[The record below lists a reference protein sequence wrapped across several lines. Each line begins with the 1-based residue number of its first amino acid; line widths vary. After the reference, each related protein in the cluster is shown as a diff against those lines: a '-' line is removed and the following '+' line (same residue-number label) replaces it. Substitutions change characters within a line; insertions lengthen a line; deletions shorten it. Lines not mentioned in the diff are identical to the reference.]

1 MDLDVDHYST
11 IELVEL
17 LGLEVVNKNS
27 IKEAIRQKSQEY
39 PSKKTVAFFK
49 EIEARLLKETNA
61 EETISK
67 TVQVDVKRGTI
78 NPDLKQTITRLIN
91 IDSAFRVS
99 TPTNTSDQFLFQ
111 LTEPLLNVVS
121 VSLYSLEIPQS
132 WYTFSAT
139 KGTIS
144 FAVCTIRDE
153 AIKYPITIEEGNYTT
168 ISLCTEVV
176 NKINAD
182 VNLSA
187 ILTTSYVYNQNTG
200 RVTLRFVPKGD
211 IDTRPLF
218 VQLFWIDD
226 TVSSLVNN
234 RFNSN
239 LGWLLGYR
247 LAITP
252 CLSDTINGDF
262 TFYADAESLVD
273 TSGTKYLLL
282 SLEDFKTNRINRN
295 VIAVNN
301 TPNTPISMPTYF
313 TQDTPQYR
321 TSTTTVQAIQ
331 INPRTLTNKQ
341 IYTINAIS
349 DQTITHN
356 SILSYDSSN
365 FFAKVAVKRTDWA
378 KTKVDGTTEAI
389 DGVPGKLFV
398 ENGGPLSLQSREYFG
413 PVNLQNLSIGLY
425 DDKGNLLG
433 LNKMDWSV
441 SLLVKCIYQY

>member
-1 MDLDVDHYST
+1 
-11 IELVEL
+11 
-17 LGLEVVNKNS
+17 
-27 IKEAIRQKSQEY
+27 
-39 PSKKTVAFFK
+39 
-49 EIEARLLKETNA
+49 
-61 EETISK
+61 
-67 TVQVDVKRGTI
+67 
-78 NPDLKQTITRLIN
+78 
-91 IDSAFRVS
+91 
-99 TPTNTSDQFLFQ
+99 

-144 FAVCTIRDE
+144 FALCFIFDE
-153 AIKYPITIEEGNYTT
+153 EAKKYPITIDEGNYTT

-182 VNLSA
+182 VNVNKL
-187 ILTTSYVYNQNTG
+187 LTASYVYNQNTG
-200 RVTLRFVPKGD
+200 RVTFNLTTLIPNNPY
-211 IDTRPLF
+211 RPLL
-218 VQLFWIDD
+218 VQFLWVDD
-226 TVSSLVNN
+226 SVPSLVNN

-239 LGWLLGYR
+239 LGWLLGFR
-247 LAITP
+247 LPITP
-252 CLSDTINGDF
+252 FQSITLEPSKLFNFYVESD
-262 TFYADAESLVD
+262 SLVD

-331 INPRTLTNKQ
+331 TNSRTLTNKQ

-413 PVNLQNLSIGLY
+413 PVNLQTLTIGLY

-433 LNKMDWSV
+433 MNGMDWSV
-441 SLLVKCIYQY
+441 SLTVKSIYQY